1 MKIKNIKINNYGKI
15 ENKEINLE
23 NKINIIYGKNE
34 SGKSTLLNYIKNIFY
49 GISKNKNGKNISDY
63 EKYKPWGK
71 EDYSGKLK
79 YELDN
84 GQEYEIFRDFNK
96 KNPKVYN
103 EEMEDISK
111 EFNIVKKDG
120 VQFFYDQTNVDE
132 TIFTSTVLTM
142 QEEVKLDK
150 QDQSILVQKLANLA
164 GTGDDNLSYKKVID
178 KLNKMQIEEIG
189 SERSQGRP
197 INIIKDRIKNIEFVL
212 KELHQYQKDKNKN
225 EEQKEVIMEKIREEE
240 KELDLFKQISI
251 TMLCKQSGDEKIKIK
266 SNYKEDKNKK
276 IEELKLEKNKLNDE
290 INKNN
295 LRKNNINN
303 YENNLENNFL
313 NENIKINYEDNVKNK
328 KTKNRF
334 KENPK
339 QKNNFKKYI
348 LIIFFILII
357 NLLIFILNKNLI
369 KNNLINILN
378 FLIIPIYLIFIICH
392 EKNKKTKIKNELKIQ
407 EEKIQEEIN
416 SENNKLNYEI
426 NLLNKQIDLLLEEKN
441 KEENEIEKEQIE
453 LDNKIDGEIE
463 KIKEKFKNELDVNK
477 YFDIAEM
484 SNINILINKKQ
495 EEINKSKL
503 DLQTIKIAE
512 ENISN
517 KLEDMVNLKEE
528 YEELNEELNDL
539 EKKNNAINLTK
550 ELITRAYE
558 NMKNNITPKFT
569 QNLSYNISKISD
581 GKYNKVGIND
591 EKGLI
596 VENEFGEYIPAELLS
611 VGTIDQLYL
620 SLRLSMID
628 DMSNE
633 KMPIILDEAF
643 AYYDDLRMENIIKF
657 LSDNLQEHQV
667 IIFTCTNREK
677 NILDKLGLE
686 YNWVEL

>member
-132 TIFTSTVLTM
+132 TMFTSTVLTM

-212 KELHQYQKDKNKN
+212 KELHQYQKDKNIN

-357 NLLIFILNKNLI
+357 NLLIFILNKNII
-369 KNNLINILN
+369 KNNLINIFN
-378 FLIIPIYLIFIICH
+378 FFIIQIYLIFIIWH
-392 EKNKKTKIKNELKIQ
+392 EKKKKIKIKNELKIQ

>member
-132 TIFTSTVLTM
+132 TMFTSTVLTM

-212 KELHQYQKDKNKN
+212 KELHQYQKDKNIN

-392 EKNKKTKIKNELKIQ
+392 EKNKKIKIKNEEKIQ